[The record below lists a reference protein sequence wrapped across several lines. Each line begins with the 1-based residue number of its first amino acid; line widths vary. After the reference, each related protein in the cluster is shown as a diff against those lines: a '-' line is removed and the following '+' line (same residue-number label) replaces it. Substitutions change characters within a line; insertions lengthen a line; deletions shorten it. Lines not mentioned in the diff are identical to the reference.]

1 MVCSLLTAAIVVPV
15 AAVKNNIVLHS
26 NSHCQADRA
35 RHWFYTPY
43 PAGVEENIAED
54 FRPNQ

>member
-1 MVCSLLTAAIVVPV
+1 MVRSQLTAAIVVPI
-15 AAVKNNIVLHS
+15 AAVKNNIVLHC

-35 RHWFYTPY
+35 GHLFYTPY

-54 FRPNQ
+54 F

>member
-26 NSHCQADRA
+26 NFHCQADRA
-35 RHWFYTPY
+35 GHWVYTPY
-43 PAGVEENIAED
+43 PAGVEENIEED